1 MAQSEAV
8 YCKGSVLSVTAI
20 FFVAYFLRS
29 RASVFQ
35 QEARTCSLMRHLQ
48 LLMEDVMAL
57 LVQTGI
63 YQIDLFDQGQ
73 IRAKK

>member
-1 MAQSEAV
+1 MAQNEAV
-8 YCKGSVLSVTAI
+8 YCRGSVLSVTAI
-20 FFVAYFLRS
+20 FFVAYFLRL

-35 QEARTCSLMRHLQ
+35 QEAKTCLLMRHLQ

-63 YQIDLFDQGQ
+63 YQIDLSVKGQ
-73 IRAKK
+73 ILAKK